1 MTATE
6 SMGIGARPKTP
17 MHLWIVGVLAL
28 LWNFM
33 GAFDYLATQLKLES
47 YMGNFSEEQLEYF
60 YGIPA
65 WAVSGWAFAVWIG
78 LVGTV
83 GLCCASAGRSW
94 AFAVSLVRHDRELDL
109 HGHPH
114 RRRHDERDRGSDL
127 HGRHLDCGHLPALVF
142 DESGEG
148 GCSHLGRQ

>member
-1 MTATE
+1 
-6 SMGIGARPKTP
+6 

-65 WAVSGWAFAVWIG
+65 WAVSGWAIAVWIG

-83 GLCCASAGRSW
+83 GLLLRRKWSVL
-94 AFAVSLVRHDRELDL
+94 AFAVSLAGLAISSIYTLFLSNGLEIMGGTGTVMTVLIWVI
-109 HGHPH
+109 
-114 RRRHDERDRGSDL
+114 SIF
-127 HGRHLDCGHLPALVF
+127 LVWY
-142 DESGEG
+142 SKQQVKAGV
-148 GCSHLGRQ
+148 LT

>member
-1 MTATE
+1 MTAAE
-6 SMGIGARPKTP
+6 STGTGARPKTP

-47 YMGNFSEEQLEYF
+47 YMSSFSEEQLEYF

-65 WAVSGWAFAVWIG
+65 WAVSGWAIAVWIG

-83 GLCCASAGRSW
+83 GLLLRRKWCVL
-94 AFAVSLVRHDRELDL
+94 AFIVSLAGLALSSIYTLVL
-109 HGHPH
+109 
-114 RRRHDERDRGSDL
+114 SDGL
-127 HGRHLDCGHLPALVF
+127 KIMGGTGTIMTVLIWVISIFLVWY
-142 DESGEG
+142 SKQQAKAGV
-148 GCSHLGRQ
+148 LT